1 MKSQLISNQEISSQQ
16 KHEMY
21 QFLSTYFEGV
31 TRDVFDEDL
40 ANKNWVILLRDQN
53 SHQLQGFST
62 LLIYNTEYKEK
73 TISVVYSGDTIVA
86 PHAWSS
92 SVLSR
97 AWINAID
104 KLRQEFV
111 LGKLYWL
118 LICSGYR
125 TYRFLPV
132 FWQDFYPRY
141 EQKTPKEI
149 RNLID
154 FLATERFGEN
164 YDKNTGIVHFSHPH
178 QLREGLKG
186 IPPERLN
193 NPHIKFFNSNN
204 PGHINGDELVCLTEI
219 CPNNLTK
226 AGRRMWKFQEQSRI
240 I

>member
-16 KHEMY
+16 KYEMY
-21 QFLSTYFEGV
+21 RFMSTYFEGV
-31 TRDVFDEDL
+31 KRDIFDEDL
-40 ANKNWVILLRDQN
+40 AEKNWVIILRDQN

-62 LLIYNTEYKEK
+62 LLIYNTEYKGK

-86 PHAWSS
+86 PYAWSS

-97 AWINAID
+97 VWINAID

-111 LGKLYWL
+111 LGELYWL

-141 EQKTPKEI
+141 EQNPPPEV
-149 RNLID
+149 RDLID
-154 FLATERFGEN
+154 FLATERFGKN
-164 YDKNTGIVHFSHPH
+164 YDKNTGIVRFSHPY
-178 QLREGLKG
+178 QLREGLRG

-193 NPHIKFFNSNN
+193 DPHIRFFNSKN

-219 CPNNLTK
+219 CPENLTK
-226 AGRRMWKFQEQSRI
+226 AGRRMWKVQGKSRI
-240 I
+240 L

>member
-1 MKSQLISNQEISSQQ
+1 MRSQLVSNQNISSQQ
-16 KHEMY
+16 KQEMY
-21 QFLSTYFEGV
+21 RFLSAYFEGV

-40 ANKNWVILLRDQN
+40 AQKNWIILLRDQN

-97 AWINAID
+97 VWINAID

-141 EQKTPKEI
+141 EQKTPQEV
-149 RNLID
+149 RNLMN

-164 YDKNTGIVHFSHPH
+164 YDKNTGIVRFSHPH
-178 QLREGLKG
+178 QLREGLRG
-186 IPPERLN
+186 IAPERLN

-226 AGRRMWKFQEQSRI
+226 AGRRMWKFQGQSRI